1 MASNVVKDLL
11 DNKRGNLL
19 LPYGLLPPISN
30 KGSFIFTSQRQ
41 DSTMAFITPV
51 VEHWLKQEMIQW
63 VHHEG
68 SNYFNKTFLPVRNE
82 SNYFNKIFSSVTQ
95 E

>member
-1 MASNVVKDLL
+1 
-11 DNKRGNLL
+11 
-19 LPYGLLPPISN
+19 
-30 KGSFIFTSQRQ
+30 
-41 DSTMAFITPV
+41 MAFITPV